1 MQLIPWNGNGNR
13 SVTPFTPLPVGLNS
27 GMHITVQATALEEIL
42 AHIEA
47 WYEERDE
54 VMLVDSG
61 YSAKQFTGYIILEWI
76 ECEPDQ
82 LLASIFD
89 HEDAIIDYCVY
100 QRSEEVE

>member
-1 MQLIPWNGNGNR
+1 MQLIPWSSGDSR
-13 SVTPFTPLPVGLNS
+13 ETITFEPLEPGLNS
-27 GMHITVQATALEEIL
+27 GMYITVQATALEEIL

-61 YSAKQFTGYIILEWI
+61 YSSKLFTGYIILEWI

-82 LLASIFD
+82 LLAAIFD
-89 HEDAIIDYCVY
+89 HEDAILDYCIY